1 MKKITN
7 IWNYEGHYDN
17 EDGSFSIMVDEG
29 NDFVIYYMIPG
40 RDAKEQSRFV
50 KAGLDNAK
58 DFPEAVGKFIPEL
71 IRIFT
76 PIEINQVPDFDDT
89 KVLIN
94 KYLEQYGASF

>member
-17 EDGSFSIMVDEG
+17 EDGFFSIMVDEG

-50 KAGLDNAK
+50 KRVWIMPRT
-58 DFPEAVGKFIPEL
+58 FP
-71 IRIFT
+71 RR
-76 PIEINQVPDFDDT
+76 
-89 KVLIN
+89 
-94 KYLEQYGASF
+94 